1 MTRVLL
7 SQSQGAF
14 ATALTERLIAAGHD
28 VVLAP
33 EGAMVLVVTDLV
45 DDLKVRAQIDPDAGS
60 SITAEDLA
68 RLSDLIRSAAVA
80 NIPRIVLIS
89 AAEAPPGGAVG
100 LPALVPAAAMK
111 TAQQLETVLAEVAA
125 DRAVVLRTAEVIDP
139 ADSGFHSAVQALVEG
154 GTQATWPFGP
164 VVQGIALTDLLAATV
179 AAVQVKGIT
188 GNWYDIVLP
197 EAADR
202 SSLMAEAQRIAH
214 VLTDPD
220 LTEIQERPVYPL
232 PMAPRDGSAMAKVL
246 RTAPRKNIWTLLAEA
261 LQLMLRAGVAAGKIA
276 PLLPPMP
283 EIHRALET
291 GALPLAGKVAVL
303 TGATAGIGRA
313 MVPMLVRL
321 GAEVVGIGRNAA
333 AGEALAA
340 EMAAAL
346 PDVIHRQ
353 ARLARQEALRSGQPA
368 PQGAP
373 GPFHFEQADLS
384 DLEQL
389 TAVATRLLAR
399 YPRIDILINNAG
411 AVFQERT
418 ETPKG
423 IESTLAVN
431 LIAPVTLTRLL
442 AAPLKAAGATGWAKV
457 INVASDAH
465 FNAAIEVTDLQCRF
479 NYSPI
484 NAYGRAKSGLV
495 MLTRAFAE
503 QMAPLGISIV
513 AVSPG
518 AVRTEILNDLAK
530 PLTGGPTAQQ
540 RQKAMRDR
548 TRSQMMTPSQG
559 AAHVVDVLVSPS
571 FATLNGAYISTDQ
584 VVPAAPHTDD
594 LAQTKALW
602 SAVAKL
608 AGLPA

>member
-14 ATALTERLIAAGHD
+14 ATALTERLIAAGHE
-28 VVLAP
+28 VVFTP
-33 EGAMVLVVTDLV
+33 EGAQVLVVTDLV
-45 DDLKVRAQIDPDAGS
+45 EDLKVRAQIAPDAGS
-60 SITAEDLA
+60 AITAGDLT
-68 RLSDLIRSAAVA
+68 RLCDLIRAAAAASV
-80 NIPRIVLIS
+80 PRIVLIS
-89 AAEAPPGGAVG
+89 AAEA
-100 LPALVPAAAMK
+100 LPALVPAAAMQ
-111 TAQQLETVLAEVAA
+111 TARQLESVLAEVAA

-139 ADSGFHSAVQALVEG
+139 TDGGFQGAVQALVEG
-154 GTQATWPFGP
+154 GMQATWPFSP

-197 EAADR
+197 EAAER
-202 SSLMAEAQRIAH
+202 GSLIAEAQRIAL

-220 LTEIQERPVYPL
+220 LTEIQERPVYPV
-232 PMAPRDGSAMAKVL
+232 PMAPRDGAAMATVL
-246 RTAPRKNIWTLLAEA
+246 RVPARKTLWILLAEA

-321 GAEVVGIGRNAA
+321 GAEVIGIGRNAA
-333 AGEALAA
+333 AGAALVA
-340 EMAAAL
+340 EMAEAL
-346 PDVIHRQ
+346 PDVTHRQ

-373 GPFHFEQADLS
+373 GRFHFEQADLS
-384 DLEQL
+384 DLAQL
-389 TAVATRLLAR
+389 TAVASRILAR
-399 YPRIDILINNAG
+399 YPRIDLLINNAG
-411 AVFQERT
+411 AVFQERS

-423 IESTLAVN
+423 LESTLAVN

-465 FNAAIEVTDLQCRF
+465 FNAAIDVSDLQCRF

-495 MLTRAFAE
+495 MMTRAFAE
-503 QMAPLGISIV
+503 QMKPLGISIV
-513 AVSPG
+513 AVCPG
-518 AVRTEILNDLAK
+518 SVRTEILSDTAK

-540 RQKAMRDR
+540 RQKAMRE
-548 TRSQMMTPSQG
+548 RSRAQMMTPSQG
-559 AAHVVDVLVSPS
+559 AAHVLDVLISPV
-571 FATLNGAYISTDQ
+571 FAGLNGAYVSSDH
-584 VVPAAPHTDD
+584 VVPAAPHTED
-594 LAQTKALW
+594 LAQIKALW
-602 SAVAKL
+602 SALAKL
-608 AGLPA
+608 TGLPA